1 MSRLPTIVLGLAT
14 ASAAFAPTPVPADG
28 NDFVGRTSSRS
39 ASAAGDELTQVDANV
54 RARNGGIIEGQ
65 VVAVDYRAGTIAVQT
80 PNRGRV
86 DVIVLPSTNIQDV
99 KNKFHTIAD
108 IDRGARVQVFTSQR
122 GALFI
127 AQIIHLR

>member
-1 MSRLPTIVLGLAT
+1 MPRLPTIALALAT

-28 NDFVGRTSSRS
+28 NDFAGWPSSRS
-39 ASAAGDELTQVDANV
+39 AGAGDERAQVDVNV
-54 RARNGGIIEGQ
+54 RARNGGVIEGQ
-65 VVAVDYRAGTIAVQT
+65 VVAVDYRAGTMAVQT

-86 DVIVLPSTNIQDV
+86 DVIVLPSTNIQDA

-108 IDRGARVQVFTSQR
+108 IDRGAHVQVFTSQR